1 MVVVVVSHD
10 RGFLN
15 NVTEEIITL
24 KDKQLKYHRGNYQ
37 DWEANTKEQRIRKQT
52 LLYKGEKK
60 YKMIQAC
67 IEHNLQITKVT
78 GNDKCPG
85 MVHYRFGLPLT
96 ARVQIEVEQGVKAA
110 AIKIAESSQLRYN
123 GLVFH
128 MSDASFKYK
137 KSTKNV
143 INKFSINIE
152 PNDRI
157 AFVGPNGCGTST
169 LLDILTNEMQP
180 TAGEVYRHTLLKKG
194 YFSQHFMDQL
204 DLDLLPADS
213 MIKQY
218 STLSK
223 HEYRAH
229 FVTVGVSGKIALCKI
244 RYLSGGQRNYTAFAL
259 ILYERLH
266 VWVLDEIANHLDT
279 GTLEIHDVWFLMQI
293 LEPEAD
299 DSDSDVEEEPVQR
312 EAYTIK

>member
-1 MVVVVVSHD
+1 
-10 RGFLN
+10 
-15 NVTEEIITL
+15 
-24 KDKQLKYHRGNYQ
+24 
-37 DWEANTKEQRIRKQT
+37 
-52 LLYKGEKK
+52 
-60 YKMIQAC
+60 
-67 IEHNLQITKVT
+67 
-78 GNDKCPG
+78 
-85 MVHYRFGLPLT
+85 
-96 ARVQIEVEQGVKAA
+96 
-110 AIKIAESSQLRYN
+110 
-123 GLVFH
+123 

-279 GTLEIHDVWFLMQI
+279 GTLEMLGGFFG
-293 LEPEAD
+293 
-299 DSDSDVEEEPVQR
+299 
-312 EAYTIK
+312 